1 MNISRFQIQVA
12 TGRFTLPV
20 VILICLL
27 IWSCTIQSWS
37 DLASLAITVAI
48 GYLMIEAN
56 TAFTLIR
63 THSALPVCIYWLVTT
78 SLLFLHPFEWTHF
91 VPLIFIL
98 ALCQLFNS
106 YESTSPAT
114 PIYHVFFF
122 ISLGSMIFP
131 PILYF
136 IPLIWGSMHPFRSI
150 SGKSFLASLL
160 GIMTP
165 YWFLFGYAFY
175 SNQLHLFWTPLQKVF
190 HLYPIDYSQI
200 TAAELLSWGF
210 ITLLLFI
217 SGFHYWQVAYMD
229 KNRTRIYHSFM
240 VIAGIWTT
248 LGSILQPAHLH
259 EWMSIQ
265 LICASFLSGHLF
277 TLTRNRFSAIYFI
290 VTIILFILLILFNLW
305 MQ

>member
-37 DLASLAITVAI
+37 DLASLGITIII

-63 THSALPVCIYWLVTT
+63 TRSTLPVCIYWLVAT
-78 SLLFLHPFEWTHF
+78 SLFFLHPFEWTHF

-106 YESTSPAT
+106 YESTSPAI

-131 PILYF
+131 PMLYF
-136 IPLIWGSMHPFRSI
+136 TPLIWGSMHAFRSI
-150 SGKSFLASLL
+150 SGKSFLSSLL

-175 SNQLHLFWTPLQKVF
+175 YNKLPLFWSTLQEIF
-190 HLYPIDYSQI
+190 YFDAIDYSQL
-200 TAAELLSWGF
+200 TKAELFAWAF
-210 ITLLLFI
+210 ITFLLLI
-217 SGFHYWQVAYMD
+217 SGFHYWQIAYMD
-229 KNRTRIYHSFM
+229 KTRTRIYHSFM

-248 LGSILQPAHLH
+248 LGSILQPTHIH
-259 EWMSIQ
+259 EWMQIQ